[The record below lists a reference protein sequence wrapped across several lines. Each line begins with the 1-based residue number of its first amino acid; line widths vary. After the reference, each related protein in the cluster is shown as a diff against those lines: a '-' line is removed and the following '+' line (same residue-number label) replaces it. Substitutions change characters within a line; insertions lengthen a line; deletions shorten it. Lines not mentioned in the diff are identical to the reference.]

1 MAVTPTFPELVESSS
16 NDRSVM
22 KVVWVL
28 TTANP
33 VGLAVALPEWADKT
47 FDIDGTSAG
56 LSWGSTGVCA
66 LKGGNTGTSAA
77 VLNPVIMSLATG
89 GGVGNATTS
98 AANKLMTVIENP
110 LFVYPELT
118 TPGTAATVRV
128 TLICRRA
135 TPMRT

>member
-1 MAVTPTFPELVESSS
+1 MAVTPTFPEVVECE
-16 NDRSVM
+16 NDRSVR

-28 TTANP
+28 TSAEP

-56 LSWGSTGVCA
+56 LSWGATGVCS
-66 LKGGNTGTSAA
+66 LKGGNSGTSDA
-77 VLNPVIMSLATG
+77 VLNPVILSLATG
-89 GGVGNATTS
+89 GGASNAVATT
-98 AANKLMTVIENP
+98 ANKLMTVIENP
-110 LFVYPELT
+110 LFVYPQLT
-118 TPGTAATVRV
+118 TVGTNALVTV

>member
-1 MAVTPTFPELVESSS
+1 MAVTPTFPEVVECE
-16 NDRSVM
+16 NDRSIK
-22 KVVWVL
+22 KVVWAL

-56 LSWGSTGVCA
+56 LSWGATGVCS
-66 LKGGNTGTSAA
+66 LKGGNSGTSAA
-77 VLNPVIMSLATG
+77 VLNPVILSLATG
-89 GGVGNATTS
+89 GGASNAVATT
-98 AANKLMTVIENP
+98 ANKLMTVIENP

-118 TPGTAATVRV
+118 TPGTAATVTV

>member
-1 MAVTPTFPELVESSS
+1 MAVTPTFPEVVESE
-16 NDRSVM
+16 NDRSIK
-22 KVVWVL
+22 KVIWTL

-33 VGLAVALPEWADKT
+33 IGLAVALPEWADKT
-47 FDIDGTSAG
+47 FDIDGTSSG
-56 LSWGSTGVCA
+56 LSWGGTAVCG
-66 LKGGNTGTSAA
+66 LKGGNTGTSDA
-77 VLNPVIMSLATG
+77 VLNPILMSLATG
-89 GGVGNATTS
+89 GGAGNATTS

-118 TPGTAATVRV
+118 TVGVGATVRV

>member
-1 MAVTPTFPELVESSS
+1 MAVTPTFPELVESST
-16 NDRSVM
+16 NDRSIM
-22 KVVWVL
+22 KVVWTL

-33 VGLAVALPEWADKT
+33 IGLAVALPEWADKT

-56 LSWGSTGVCA
+56 LAWGGAVCG

-77 VLNPVIMSLATG
+77 VLNPIVMSLATG
-89 GGVGNATTS
+89 GGASNATTT

-118 TPGTAATVRV
+118 TVGAGATVRV